1 MDKKQVTT
9 AGKMKS
15 KVLIEFRKS
24 IEEYYKR
31 KDKDNTKNISERRDL
46 LLWFVDECPSKAGP
60 ENSMKFDHYGVKSG
74 ADYKRLKDK
83 IISNIG
89 LEEDGY
95 IFLDSAKKLEEE
107 YEDIQSKYIS
117 RRNNQV
123 IAFVKGESG
132 QLDSL
137 YTRIRDSFSHG
148 NYFKKKGYYYLWNE
162 VVGKESKLA
171 SLMILTFKSLEQIHS
186 ILKEFKSK

>member
-1 MDKKQVTT
+1 MGKKPHTTADKK
-9 AGKMKS
+9 KS
-15 KVLIEFRKS
+15 KVLMEFRET
-24 IEEYYKR
+24 IESNYR
-31 KDKDNTKNISERRDL
+31 RKDNTQNTSERRDL

-60 ENSMKFDHYGVKSG
+60 ENSMKFDDYGVKSG

-83 IISNIG
+83 IISSIG
-89 LEEDGY
+89 LKKDGY
-95 IFLDSAKKLEEE
+95 IYHRDGAKKLEEE

-117 RRNNQV
+117 KGNNQV

-137 YTRIRDSFSHG
+137 YTRIRNSFAHG

-171 SLMILTFKSLEQIHS
+171 SLMIFTFKSLEQIHS

>member
-1 MDKKQVTT
+1 MGKKPHTTADKK
-9 AGKMKS
+9 KS
-15 KVLIEFRKS
+15 KVLMEFRET
-24 IEEYYKR
+24 IESNYRR
-31 KDKDNTKNISERRDL
+31 KDTTQNTSERRDL

-60 ENSMKFDHYGVKSG
+60 ENSMKFDDYGVKSG

-83 IISNIG
+83 IISSIG
-89 LEEDGY
+89 LKKDGY
-95 IFLDSAKKLEEE
+95 IYHRDGAKKLEEE

-117 RRNNQV
+117 KGNNQV

-137 YTRIRDSFSHG
+137 YTRIRNSFAHG

>member
-1 MDKKQVTT
+1 MGKKPHTTADKK
-9 AGKMKS
+9 KS
-15 KVLIEFRKS
+15 KVLMEFRET
-24 IEEYYKR
+24 IESNYR
-31 KDKDNTKNISERRDL
+31 RKDNTQNTSERRDL

-60 ENSMKFDHYGVKSG
+60 ENSMKFDDYGVKSG

-83 IISNIG
+83 IISSIG
-89 LEEDGY
+89 LKKDGY
-95 IFLDSAKKLEEE
+95 IYHRDGAKKLEEE

-117 RRNNQV
+117 KGNNQV

-137 YTRIRDSFSHG
+137 YTRIRNSFAHG

>member
-31 KDKDNTKNISERRDL
+31 KDKDKDNTKNISERRDL

-60 ENSMKFDHYGVKSG
+60 ENSMKFDYYGVKSG

-107 YEDIQSKYIS
+107 YEDIQSKYI
-117 RRNNQV
+117 
-123 IAFVKGESG
+123 
-132 QLDSL
+132 
-137 YTRIRDSFSHG
+137 RIRNSFAHG

-171 SLMILTFKSLEQIHS
+171 SLMILTFKSLEQIHG
-186 ILKEFKSK
+186 ILKGFKSK